1 MDVRVVDERPRPGV
15 QHGQNAE
22 AAADVVRVRGER
34 PEALGG
40 GRHEGGE
47 ADALVRADDLAE
59 GGGEREDD
67 MEVGDGEQLGL
78 TGGEPGGGGRAV
90 ALGAAPV
97 AAGVVDVVLVA
108 AGVTAVDLPA

>member
-1 MDVRVVDERPRPGV
+1 MVDERPRPGV
-15 QHGQNAE
+15 EHRQDAE
-22 AAADVVRVRGER
+22 RAADVVRVGGER
-34 PEALGG
+34 LQTLGG
-40 GRHEGGE
+40 GRHERGE

-78 TGGEPGGGGRAV
+78 AGHEPVGGRGAV
-90 ALGAAPV
+90 ALGATAV

-108 AGVTAVDLPA
+108 TGVTAVDLAA